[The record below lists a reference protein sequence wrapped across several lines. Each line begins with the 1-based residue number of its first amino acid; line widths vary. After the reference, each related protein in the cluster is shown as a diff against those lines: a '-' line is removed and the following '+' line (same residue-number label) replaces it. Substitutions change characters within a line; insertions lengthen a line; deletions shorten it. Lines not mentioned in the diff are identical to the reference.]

1 MMEADQLIT
10 EIARTTGLR
19 LDKAD
24 PILAAAVINEALLDR
39 ALVKLDRQ
47 VKIQADRV
55 TAASTQAVLDAKKEA
70 ELLLTGNF
78 KYIIDIC
85 IAAIEKTGNASAS
98 IDLTEI
104 IIYAGI
110 QANQVNHQTLPVIS
124 NIGRVQVQAGKAAP
138 IAGGYPKVF
147 LRFQR
152 KRNTQYQC

>member
-70 ELLLTGNF
+70 ELLLTDAGEW
-78 KYIIDIC
+78 IDSRIR
-85 IAAIEKTGNASAS
+85 AAAEAAA
-98 IDLTEI
+98 EI
-104 IIYAGI
+104 LLQRLHEETQVTQ
-110 QANQVNHQTLPVIS
+110 QANRRLVRVAYSIAVICLIVLS
-124 NIGRVQVQAGKAAP
+124 G
-138 IAGGYPKVF
+138 AGGILMAT
-147 LRFQR
+147 LR
-152 KRNTQYQC
+152 